1 MSILPFIEIDI
12 NQENEKKKDENTEFR
27 EPLFDF
33 VAKKVIIKDGKVI
46 MTDKKQHIQQW
57 ITLLIHTEVEKFR
70 VYQGTE
76 FGLTNLY
83 SLQGQQILTTP
94 FGIAEIKR
102 ELKEKVEKNKN
113 IESIK
118 NITVTVDFNKVII
131 DMVVEV
137 KGEEIKS
144 GVVFNL

>member
-12 NQENEKKKDENTEFR
+12 NQENEEKKDESTEFR

-70 VYQGTE
+70 VYQSTE

-113 IESIK
+113 IESVK
-118 NITVTVDFNKVII
+118 SITVTVDFNKVII
-131 DMVVEV
+131 DMIVEV

>member
-12 NQENEKKKDENTEFR
+12 KQENEEKKDENMEFK

-33 VAKKVIIKDGKVI
+33 ITKKMVIKDGKVI

-57 ITLLIHTEVEKFR
+57 ITLLIHTEVEKFK

-113 IESIK
+113 IESVK
-118 NITVTVDFNKVII
+118 SITVTVDFNKVII